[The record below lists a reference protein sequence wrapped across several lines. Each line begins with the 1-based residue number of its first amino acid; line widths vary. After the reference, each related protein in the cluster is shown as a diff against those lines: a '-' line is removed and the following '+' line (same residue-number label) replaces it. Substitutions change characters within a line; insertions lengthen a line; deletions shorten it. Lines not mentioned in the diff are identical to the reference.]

1 MNSFIEHDVNEF
13 GKKLFSAIEMTL
25 GSKALEINSLFEIS
39 SISYV
44 HCSNCNL
51 RSEKTDL
58 FSDLNLA
65 VNNPLTKERFSR
77 LELSL
82 LNTLKPEVLSGDNCY
97 FCSNCNAKHPAEK
110 GLEYT
115 SFPNILLFNCNRF
128 VFDLNTFQR
137 VKVNDEFEFPMEL
150 NMEKFIG
157 KYSEVEKLL
166 RKTQPKLFI
175 EKKKTKVVKK
185 NGKKRKFK
193 KRVRKDKIQEGFQ
206 NIHNSKIGK
215 RFKNKKSSKFTK
227 EFLKNRRKK
236 FNKFK
241 KSIKSNPQ
249 EENFIVIKDSAKG
262 DFKMISEVNEIQIH
276 VSVKTEQTNN
286 NPSISQM
293 LENEQKISND
303 RDSKNSKKN
312 GKNSSKKS
320 ENNNNKK
327 NINDVIKKSINKNS
341 YCSKKND
348 EIEKENSKIKIEIKD
363 VKLEKIENVEKVEN
377 VEKIEKVENIS
388 TPKKSDPQKVE
399 SLLDVKNI
407 KENDEKRVSKG
418 GLPSNPVSPPSTP
431 SHPQQQIGKLSPLAN
446 NLSIDEE
453 ITKNN
458 LKYNLYAIFI
468 HKGTAYAGH
477 YYIYIKSFETNL
489 WYLFDDSQVTEVNLV
504 NVMRDAI
511 GGGMTPANAYMLAYR
526 KAENKE
532 VVKIESKIELENENK
547 IQTGGNT
554 GTMNETLSLGHVE
567 SSRTKTDNQNTG
579 WDYKIR

>member
-1 MNSFIEHDVNEF
+1 MRLIELSANQSTFKTVSFKRQGLNIICGAKNNPSDTSTNKTFNGVGKSLLMNIVNF
-13 GKKLFSAIEMTL
+13 CL
-25 GSKALEINSLFEIS
+25 GSNKIEQFESKIPDWVFTLKFEVDGKMHIVKRSTKQQSKINLNGKEVILKVYKKHLEELCFGNSLEISDLSFRTLIYRFLRLDKKSSQLWNDFSPDKNEYHKLLRTGFLLGLDPEIIAKKKELRSEYKKIEDDRDRLEKDEVFKKFFLEGEDVEIEIS
-39 SISYV
+39 S
-44 HCSNCNL
+44 
-51 RSEKTDL
+51 
-58 FSDLNLA
+58 
-65 VNNPLTKERFSR
+65 
-77 LELSL
+77 
-82 LNTLKPEVLSGDNCY
+82 LK
-97 FCSNCNAKHPAEK
+97 
-110 GLEYT
+110 
-115 SFPNILLFNCNRF
+115 
-128 VFDLNTFQR
+128 
-137 VKVNDEFEFPMEL
+137 
-150 NMEKFIG
+150 
-157 KYSEVEKLL
+157 
-166 RKTQPKLFI
+166 
-175 EKKKTKVVKK
+175 
-185 NGKKRKFK
+185 
-193 KRVRKDKIQEGFQ
+193 
-206 NIHNSKIGK
+206 
-215 RFKNKKSSKFTK
+215 
-227 EFLKNRRKK
+227 
-236 FNKFK
+236 
-241 KSIKSNPQ
+241 
-249 EENFIVIKDSAKG
+249 
-262 DFKMISEVNEIQIH
+262 
-276 VSVKTEQTNN
+276 
-286 NPSISQM
+286 
-293 LENEQKISND
+293 
-303 RDSKNSKKN
+303 
-312 GKNSSKKS
+312 
-320 ENNNNKK
+320 
-327 NINDVIKKSINKNS
+327 
-341 YCSKKND
+341 
-348 EIEKENSKIKIEIKD
+348 
-363 VKLEKIENVEKVEN
+363 EKVE
-377 VEKIEKVENIS
+377 KKEKVENIL

-579 WDYKIR
+579 WDYNLKRIFLI